1 MLEIFLQYFV
11 IYFVVIDP
19 IGTTPLFLVVT
30 KGLNAKDKNK
40 VAFEGV
46 LIATIVLLFFAFF
59 GNYVLKYLG
68 ISFPAFTIAGGVIL
82 FLIAL
87 EMLFDIRSER
97 KKRSINDKRDKISIF
112 PIAIPLL
119 AGPAAITSVI
129 LTISQAEGSYS
140 LLIINIICLISVMFV
155 SFVILRV
162 FTKFQKFINEK
173 IINIFSRVIGII
185 LAALS
190 IQYILDGIKSFF

>member
-11 IYFVVIDP
+11 LYFVVIDP

-30 KGLNAKDKNK
+30 KGLHAKDKNK

-129 LTISQAEGSYS
+129 LTISQSEGSYS
-140 LLIINIICLISVMFV
+140 LLIINIICLISVMLV

>member
-11 IYFVVIDP
+11 LYFVVIDP

-30 KGLNAKDKNK
+30 KGLNANDKNK

-140 LLIINIICLISVMFV
+140 LLIINIICLISVMLV

>member
-11 IYFVVIDP
+11 LYFVVIDP

-30 KGLNAKDKNK
+30 KGWNAKDKIK

-140 LLIINIICLISVMFV
+140 LLIINIICLISVMLV
-155 SFVILRV
+155 SFIILRV

>member
-1 MLEIFLQYFV
+1 MIETFIQYL
-11 IYFVVIDP
+11 ILCFVVIDP
-19 IGTTPLFLVVT
+19 IGTVPLFLVVT
-30 KGLNAKDKNK
+30 KGLKNNDKIR

-46 LIATIVLLFFAFF
+46 IIATLVLLFFAIF
-59 GNYVLKYLG
+59 GSYLLKYLG
-68 ISFPAFTIAGGVIL
+68 ISFNAFTIAGGIIL
-82 FLIAL
+82 FIISLQ
-87 EMLFDIRSER
+87 MLFDIRTERR
-97 KKRSINDKRDKISIF
+97 KKSINEKRESISIF

-129 LTISQAEGSYS
+129 LAVSSAGENYS
-140 LLIINIICLISVMFV
+140 SFIINLISLTVVMIICLLVFRIFIS
-155 SFVILRV
+155 
-162 FTKFQKFINEK
+162 FQKYINEK

>member
-1 MLEIFLQYFV
+1 MIETFIQYL
-11 IYFVVIDP
+11 ILYFVVIDP
-19 IGTTPLFLVVT
+19 IGTVPLFIVVT
-30 KGLNAKDKNK
+30 KGIKNNDKIR

-46 LIATIVLLFFAFF
+46 IIATLVLLFFAIF
-59 GNYVLKYLG
+59 GSYLLKYLG
-68 ISFPAFTIAGGVIL
+68 ISFNAFTIAGGIIL
-82 FLIAL
+82 FIISLQ
-87 EMLFDIRSER
+87 MLFDIRTERR
-97 KKRSINDKRDKISIF
+97 KKSINEKRESISIF

-129 LTISQAEGSYS
+129 LAVSSAGENYS
-140 LLIINIICLISVMFV
+140 SFIINLISLTVVMIICLLVFRIFIS
-155 SFVILRV
+155 
-162 FTKFQKFINEK
+162 FQKYINEK

>member
-11 IYFVVIDP
+11 LYFVVIDP

-30 KGLNAKDKNK
+30 KGLNANDKNK

>member
-11 IYFVVIDP
+11 LYFVVIDP

-30 KGLNAKDKNK
+30 KGLIAKDKNK

-87 EMLFDIRSER
+87 EMLFEIRSER

-140 LLIINIICLISVMFV
+140 LLIINIICLISVMLV